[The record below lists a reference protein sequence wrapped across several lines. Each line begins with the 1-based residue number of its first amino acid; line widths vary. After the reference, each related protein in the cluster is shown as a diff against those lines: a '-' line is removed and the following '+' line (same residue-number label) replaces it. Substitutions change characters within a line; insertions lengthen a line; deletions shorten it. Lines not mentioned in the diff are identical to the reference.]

1 MASGPDSDGGIMAFL
16 WRNKIW
22 WLTPAIA
29 VLLVYVGV
37 KMLFAH
43 WYHLPTVVS
52 LSFIVLVMTVAIVA
66 SVVKDRRTSLR

>member
-1 MASGPDSDGGIMAFL
+1 
-16 WRNKIW
+16 
-22 WLTPAIA
+22 
-29 VLLVYVGV
+29 
-37 KMLFAH
+37 MLFAH